1 MKKKLIT
8 LMLIVCMSI
17 TCLTGCGEKKSSN
30 KDTSAT
36 MDVTTDVTTEDENS
50 TGTTSSKLE
59 FIYAPSQFYE
69 ENPADGSSFCNIKG
83 VSSALLAGVEFK
95 DGEMEGKEVEKFIKN
110 LSDYWNYLDEYGKKH
125 ADEGRAATKADWIS
139 YQMDNK
145 KIISISS
152 SSKPEEWYAVYGEMP
167 NADTGFVTEIEGVM
181 TFSKDGKSLT
191 YKAQKEPYKYR
202 ADMIAVLPQEHQTET
217 TAIVQC
223 NHDLVLK
230 IYGPKL
236 LTKDQAAAYALEI
249 LAPIYSNFPNE
260 DINRVYVTFVS
271 DYTRQNEKTVYSY
284 NYSAYT
290 TYGSDAIDN
299 VKGFGGFYPI
309 EYDIARNIIFN

>member
-8 LMLIVCMSI
+8 LMLITCMSI
-17 TCLTGCGEKKSSN
+17 TCLVGCGEKTSSN
-30 KDTSAT
+30 KGTSAST
-36 MDVTTDVTTEDENS
+36 NSTTDATTEGGG
-50 TGTTSSKLE
+50 TAGTTSSKLE

-95 DGEMEGKEVEKFIKN
+95 DGKMEGKEVEKFIKN

-167 NADTGFVTEIEGVM
+167 NADTGFVAQVEGIM

-191 YKAQKEPYKYR
+191 YKSQKEPYKYR
-202 ADMIAVLPQEHQTET
+202 ADMIAVLPQEYQTEA

-230 IYGPKL
+230 ICGPVL
-236 LTKDQAAAYALEI
+236 MVEEDAAKYALEI
-249 LAPIYSNFPNE
+249 SSLIYSNFPDE
-260 DINRVYVTFVS
+260 DIDRVYVTFVAY
-271 DYTRQNEKTVYSY
+271 YTKQNEKPVCSY

-290 TYGSDAIDN
+290 TYGSDTIDN

-309 EYDIARNIIFN
+309 EYDIARNIVFN